1 MNHFLNKH
9 EPIYETTGNLPH
21 WTQYG
26 KITFVTFRL
35 ADSLPQYIID
45 NIKTEYESIKQQLLK
60 EGCQKELE
68 FLKVKKHNQLEKYLD
83 KGYGSCILKN
93 KQYQDIIIQTLEHD
107 NNLMYEL
114 HCYVIMPN
122 HIHLLIEP
130 KEQATIQ
137 QIIKTIK
144 SVSAHKINSYTNQIG
159 SIWQKEY
166 FDRII
171 RNEDHYNR
179 VVNYIRQT
187 PSHCSPS
194 EYILWERGR
203 PRPQ

>member
-1 MNHFLNKH
+1 MNKFLNKH
-9 EPIYETTGNLPH
+9 EPIYETAGNLPH

-35 ADSLPQYIID
+35 VDSLPQDVID
-45 NIKTEYESIKQQLLK
+45 NIKTEYESIKQRLLK

-68 FLKVKKHNQLEKYLD
+68 LLKAKRHNQLEKYLD
-83 KGYGSCILKN
+83 KGYGSCLLKT
-93 KQYQDIIIQTLEHD
+93 KQYRDIIIQTLEHD
-107 NNLMYEL
+107 NNIMYEL
-114 HCYVIMPN
+114 HSYVIMPN
-122 HIHLLIEP
+122 HIHLLVEP
-130 KEQATIQ
+130 IGQATIQ
-137 QIIKTIK
+137 QITQTIK
-144 SVSAHKINSYTNQIG
+144 SVSAHKINNYTNLTG

-179 VVNYIRQT
+179 VINYIRQN

-194 EYILWERGR
+194 EYTHWERGR
-203 PRPQ
+203 PVPE